1 MTEKATEKAVA
12 EKKEE
17 KKLDKKVEEAVKVI
31 ETMTALQL
39 SDLVKTLEDKFGVQ
53 AAMPVA
59 AVAAAPGA
67 TGAAG
72 AEEEKSTFNVVL
84 VNAGT
89 NKIQVIKEVR
99 AATNLGLKEAKDLVE
114 AAPKPVKENIPKEEA
129 EQLKKKLE
137 AVGAKV
143 ELK

>member
-1 MTEKATEKAVA
+1 MTEKAAT

-17 KKLDKKVEEAVKVI
+17 RKLDKKVEEAVKVI
-31 ETMTALQL
+31 ETLTALQL

-59 AVAAAPGA
+59 AAVAAPGA
-67 TGAAG
+67 AAAG
-72 AEEEKSTFNVVL
+72 AAAAAEEKVVFTVVL
-84 VNAGT
+84 ADAGN

-114 AAPKPVKENIPKEEA
+114 AAPKPVKENVPKEEA

>member
-1 MTEKATEKAVA
+1 MTEKAA
-12 EKKEE
+12 EKTAEKQEE

-31 ETMTALQL
+31 ETLTALQL

-59 AVAAAPGA
+59 AAAVAAPGA
-67 TGAAG
+67 AGAAA
-72 AEEEKSTFNVVL
+72 AEEKASFNVVL
-84 VNAGT
+84 AEAGA

-99 AATNLGLKEAKDLVE
+99 AATNLGLKEAKELVE
-114 AAPKPVKENIPKEEA
+114 SAPKPIKENLPKEEA

-137 AVGAKV
+137 AVGAKI

>member
-1 MTEKATEKAVA
+1 MTEKAAT

-17 KKLDKKVEEAVKVI
+17 RKLDKKVEEAVKVI
-31 ETMTALQL
+31 ETLTALQL

-53 AAMPVA
+53 AAAPVA
-59 AVAAAPGA
+59 AAVASPGATAAGAVAAA
-67 TGAAG
+67 
-72 AEEEKSTFNVVL
+72 EEKVTFNVVL
-84 VNAGT
+84 ENAGN

-114 AAPKPVKENIPKEEA
+114 AAPKPIKENIPKEEA